1 MYQLNGSH
9 VFFPPQKLLEAW
21 SSSSQSVVEIH
32 DDVDG
37 RVHHCMERPHSTCG
51 YNEKIN
57 VITQNVCHCKNN
69 QECRGHMFYIGTLG

>member
-1 MYQLNGSH
+1 MYQLDGSH

-57 VITQNVCHCKNN
+57 KLMSSNKMSVIARTIKKA
-69 QECRGHMFYIGTLG
+69 EDTGFT